1 MTLTPEMQQWESGQQ
16 MPEKVVN
23 ENFVSLQHQAV
34 YAMNPET
41 TSLLTWGYI
50 GGRWGGFEVATG
62 TLSLTGSASNYVV
75 VDRSDGSISVSTSDT
90 NWNNT
95 SSYARV
101 FLITT
106 GPSTV
111 TDTEDY
117 RAGPNGVHGSASGG
131 GGGGASTTQTGE
143 AFGGFIASPSD
154 KDYRIGLKMPHGG
167 TITETTTRSVSG
179 TCTATFKINSTA
191 LGGTAN
197 SVSTS
202 EQSQSHASNNVFS
215 AGDDIVLTI
224 SSNSSCS
231 DMSFMIKYTRTLE

>member
-41 TSLLTWGYI
+41 TTGLTWGYI
-50 GGRWGGFEVATG
+50 GGRWGDFSVTKG
-62 TLSLTGSASNYVV
+62 TLTLTGSATNYIVVNRSNGV
-75 VDRSDGSISVSTSDT
+75 ISSSSSNT

-95 SSYARV
+95 ASYARV

-117 RAGPNGVHGSASGG
+117 RSGVNGVHGPLG
-131 GGGGASTTQTGE
+131 GGGGAASTQQSGE
-143 AFGGFIASPSD
+143 GFGGFISAPVD
-154 KDYRIGLKMPHGG
+154 KNYRIGINMPHGG
-167 TITETTTRSVSG
+167 TITETTTRSASG
-179 TCTATFKINSTA
+179 TCTATFKINTTA

-197 SVSTS
+197 SVSTT
-202 EQSQSHASNNVFS
+202 EQIQAHSSSNVFV
-215 AGDDIVLTI
+215 AGDDIVITI
-224 SSNSSCS
+224 SDNSSCA
-231 DMSFMIKYTRTLE
+231 DMSFMIKYTRELD